1 MKKWGVKVTVTFT
14 LEARKKKDAVRAALD
29 RLECEGEEGY
39 HIFAEE
45 SLSDDSP
52 QEDRP
57 NVLRQVEPAPDV
69 LKQVEPAPDGQRA
82 SWAPPSGRPQS

>member
-1 MKKWGVKVTVTFT
+1 MKKWDVNVTVTFT

-39 HIFAEE
+39 HIFVEE
-45 SLSDDSP
+45 SPSDDSP

-57 NVLRQVEPAPDV
+57 DALKQIEPGSDV
-69 LKQVEPAPDGQRA
+69 LKQVEPVSDGQRA
-82 SWAPPSGRPQS
+82 GGPPTGRPQS